1 MSKSLNNKVLD
12 DLNWH
17 ILEELQNDGRM
28 PAVEIGRRIGLSA
41 PAVADRIQKLEDL
54 GCIKGYQTLL
64 NLDKLGLSIR
74 AMVSFKTT
82 RLNHS
87 ALIRLISSIP
97 EVLEWYTVTGN
108 YGVLLKIATSSSQRL
123 ADLIIQLEEFG
134 ETNTSLILEQNSDR
148 KIISCPADPSVA
160 STLSTPA

>member
-17 ILEELQNDGRM
+17 ILEELQTDGRM

-54 GCIKGYQTLL
+54 GYIKGYQTLL
-64 NLDKLGLSIR
+64 DLDKLGLSIR
-74 AMVSFKTT
+74 AMVSYKTS
-82 RLNHS
+82 RLKHS
-87 ALIRLISSIP
+87 ELIQLISSIP

-108 YGVLLKIATSSSQRL
+108 YSVLLKLATSSSQRL
-123 ADLIIQLEEFG
+123 ATLIVQLEEFG
-134 ETNTSLILEQNSDR
+134 ETNTSLILEQSQDR
-148 KIISCPADPSVA
+148 KIISCPSDPSV
-160 STLSTPA
+160 TPTFSAPA